1 MHIEAEAE
9 QTRLYFLEKYVEA
22 LPAFISHCASQPW
35 IKTLALATW
44 EFFSHLAAAQELVFY
59 FSSAP
64 DGKVYLYKVTQDEI
78 SERILNPKV
87 EAINFDTVFSSFN
100 NGDEVRESLKE
111 AYTQGKSFVKK
122 PRNPSMP
129 DTTLFTWTVPL
140 FLSDVNGGKIL
151 AGGAVCRV
159 SENPETAMN
168 DTDFSP
174 FLDSFS
180 GVLSGMLTIIT
191 SLENISH
198 REEKLSTFSSKLGMS
213 EERMIH
219 QQRLALIGQ
228 LATGAAHEINNP
240 LAVIS
245 VKAQM
250 LEKKISK
257 EDGEKFVQVILG
269 QTDRIA
275 KITSDLMNFA
285 RPTKPKKETIHLR
298 DILGQVESVINAR
311 VSLKGILF
319 NVNIP
324 EDLPFVFADAKQI
337 EQVLI
342 NLVINAR
349 HALEERGEIDVGT
362 EVVKNYVIVS
372 VTDNGTGIKK
382 ENLPRI
388 FDPFF
393 TTKTEGK
400 GTGLGLPISQRI
412 IEINGGKIIVESE
425 EGKGTSF
432 HVWLPI
438 DQSPALSNVARAYTD
453 KKGAV
458 SAKKRRIL
466 VVEDEQYLREVL
478 KENLTDEATDVDAAE
493 DGLVALDFLKET
505 HYDIAILDL
514 VMPRMNGVE
523 LIGWLFKNV
532 KDLPIIV
539 ISAVASDE
547 EAKKLLKLGVRKFIK
562 KPFKIKDI
570 ISVVDD
576 II

>member
-1 MHIEAEAE
+1 MSGI
-9 QTRLYFLEKYVEA
+9 
-22 LPAFISHCASQPW
+22 
-35 IKTLALATW
+35 
-44 EFFSHLAAAQELVFY
+44 
-59 FSSAP
+59 
-64 DGKVYLYKVTQDEI
+64 
-78 SERILNPKV
+78 
-87 EAINFDTVFSSFN
+87 
-100 NGDEVRESLKE
+100 
-111 AYTQGKSFVKK
+111 
-122 PRNPSMP
+122 
-129 DTTLFTWTVPL
+129 
-140 FLSDVNGGKIL
+140 
-151 AGGAVCRV
+151 
-159 SENPETAMN
+159 
-168 DTDFSP
+168 DFSP

-324 EDLPFVFADAKQI
+324 EDLPLVFADAKQI

-349 HALEERGEIDVGT
+349 HALEEKGEISVGT
-362 EVVKNYVIVS
+362 EVVKNYVIIS

-382 ENLPRI
+382 EDLPRI

-438 DQSPALSNVARAYTD
+438 DQSPALSDVTRAYTD
-453 KKGAV
+453 KKDAV
-458 SAKKRRIL
+458 SAKRRRIL

-493 DGLVALDFLKET
+493 DGLVALDFLKEI

-562 KPFKIKDI
+562 KPFKIKNI